1 MYLCNF
7 AGGGEG
13 NATLKKRNRFKRFQ
27 TRVCKFEDLG
37 WDVSKRN
44 LEKLLCYVA

>member
-1 MYLCNF
+1 MNLGMYLFDF

-13 NATLKKRNRFKRFQ
+13 NATLKEGNSFMRFQ

-37 WDVSKRN
+37 WDMFLR
-44 LEKLLCYVA
+44 EI